1 MSNVRDVETIEAP
14 GLPAAPLGRQ
24 IVMGI
29 GIDQYRSWGR
39 LKNAVNDARGVTS
52 LFRELGFEELV
63 PALINDAATG
73 VALRK
78 LVATDLKK
86 KLREDDSLVVFFAG
100 HGYTETTTLQGT
112 TVRVGYVIPTDGD
125 APGGDAGTW
134 LELESW
140 LKDVARL
147 PPRHILVV
155 LDSCHSGMAL
165 ELSRTRGASSAPYE
179 QVLARRSR
187 RVITSAQDHQQAL
200 DDGPTP
206 DHSLF
211 TGLLIQAL
219 HGDIGPG
226 DRAAVTGAELAIHLQ
241 RRVSEHRPAQTP
253 DFGTLSLDAGGDM
266 VLSLVGRPR
275 LVMAPSSRPR
285 TAPRRSPILLV
296 IAIALCAT
304 TVTGI
309 VLVARGGGDLPANV
323 DSGTAGSRNGDGAD
337 SSANAD
343 MGTPPEAGPVR
354 DASLDA
360 PPEVAA
366 EDAGSNRHG
375 NHAPPSVRSPV
386 SCYKLQTGGFERGKP
401 RCASSRCARPDSATE
416 ANERYQQLRCEQLC
430 ECY

>member
-1 MSNVRDVETIEAP
+1 MRDVEAIEAA

-73 VALRK
+73 AALRK

-86 KLREDDSLVVFFAG
+86 QLREDDSLVVFFAG
-100 HGYTETTTLQGT
+100 HGYTETATLQGT
-112 TVRVGYVIPTDGD
+112 TVRVGYIIPADGD

-134 LELESW
+134 LELEAW

-165 ELSRTRGASSAPYE
+165 ELSRTRGASPAPYE
-179 QVLARRSR
+179 QLLARRSR

-219 HGDIGPG
+219 HGDIAPD
-226 DRAAVTGAELAIHLQ
+226 DRAAVTGAELAIYLQ

-266 VLSLVGRPR
+266 ALSLVGRPR
-275 LVMAPSSRPR
+275 VVLPPSSRPR
-285 TAPRRSPILLV
+285 TGPRRSPIPLV

-304 TVTGI
+304 AVTGI
-309 VLVARGGGDLPANV
+309 VLVARSRAELPANV
-323 DSGTAGSRNGDGAD
+323 DRGPAGSSGGDDAG
-337 SSANAD
+337 SSKNTDA
-343 MGTPPEAGPVR
+343 GPTLEAGPIR
-354 DASLDA
+354 DGSLDA

-366 EDAGSNRHG
+366 GDAGSNRHG
-375 NHAPPSVRSPV
+375 NHPPPPVGSPV
-386 SCYKLQTGGFERGKP
+386 SCYKLQTGGFQRGKP

-416 ANERYQQLRCEQLC
+416 TNERYQQLGCEQLC
-430 ECY
+430 ECF